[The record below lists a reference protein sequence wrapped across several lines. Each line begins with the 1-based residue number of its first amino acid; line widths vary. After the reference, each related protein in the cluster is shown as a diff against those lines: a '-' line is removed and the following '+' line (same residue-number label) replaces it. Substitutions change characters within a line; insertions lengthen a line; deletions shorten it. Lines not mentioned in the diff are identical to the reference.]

1 MASPQV
7 DKLSL
12 KELQEL
18 RTRVEKAIVTAQER
32 ERAALRAKFETMA
45 NDAGFAVSD
54 LFGSRSTKGKPVAAK
69 YMNPDNP
76 SETWSGRG
84 RKPKWLVAKLDKG
97 KKMADFAL

>member
-1 MASPQV
+1 MAIPQV

-12 KELQEL
+12 KELLEL
-18 RTRVEKAIVTAQER
+18 RTRVEKAIVTSQER
-32 ERAALRAKFETMA
+32 ERTNLRAKFESMA
-45 NDAGFAVSD
+45 SEAGFGLSE

-76 SETWSGRG
+76 GETWSGRG

-97 KKMADFAL
+97 KKITDFTI